1 MKKIISL
8 LILNIVLLTSV
19 FSGTAFA
26 NTNDLVNQTNIEI
39 ALEQKLSYEF
49 GEYTP
54 EKFNDWIELY
64 NREKIRYAYLVALY
78 DSKGSVAGFSIV
90 SDINNRVLMT
100 AVGTERVE
108 FLKKIYELEKTK
120 DVKSILIYEFPN
132 GFYIIEEKDKI
143 TQVFMNGE
151 IIEVEEIFD
160 NEIDEVGFLKMH
172 PNNSKLRS
180 STVYGSLDD
189 WDESEFVPVP
199 LVGGGYSYGGHQN
212 WLTNEGVSTLY
223 ANRSCGVTAASNMM
237 QYMSEHVS
245 GKSNL
250 YTQSTMYGFSD
261 YQKDV
266 YDYLDPAIY
275 GIPGINTMI
284 DRVKAFATSE
294 GVDLDEV
301 LSNETWNETNVR
313 NYIASGLNSEN
324 PVLLITWDSIIPDL
338 ETHWVTVTK
347 LYGSY
352 GDTTMVTSNWAEKE
366 EYDFSLW
373 VSAGSMYGGVIY
385 FE

>member
-1 MKKIISL
+1 MQRELIKKSKKGDIEAFEK
-8 LILNIVLLTSV
+8 LI
-19 FSGTAFA
+19 
-26 NTNDLVNQTNIEI
+26 
-39 ALEQKLSYEF
+39 K
-49 GEYTP
+49 
-54 EKFNDWIELY
+54 ELY
-64 NREKIRYAYLVALY
+64 
-78 DSKGSVAGFSIV
+78 G
-90 SDINNRVLMT
+90 
-100 AVGTERVE
+100 
-108 FLKKIYELEKTK
+108 KKART
-120 DVKSILIYEFPN
+120 
-132 GFYIIEEKDKI
+132 
-143 TQVFMNGE
+143 
-151 IIEVEEIFD
+151 
-160 NEIDEVGFLKMH
+160 
-172 PNNSKLRS
+172 
-180 STVYGSLDD
+180 
-189 WDESEFVPVP
+189 
-199 LVGGGYSYGGHQN
+199 LVGIF
-212 WLTNEGVSTLY
+212 TTY

-352 GDTTMVTSNWAEKE
+352 GNTTMVTSNWAEKE